1 MGSLRSIVLA
11 GAAAFVMIPG
21 AFAADLGPIA
31 PPPLPRVQ
39 APVEDFTSGWYL
51 RGDVGVGSQQFKD
64 FGHNQ
69 TNPGFVWPASWRI
82 DQRDIKDTAF
92 VGFGG
97 GYQWNNWLRTDF
109 TGEYRAS
116 TKVKA
121 IGSFI
126 EFCPGGRCFD
136 VYDADHQASVFLA
149 NVYADLGTWWC
160 LTPFVGVGV
169 GGARHNVAA
178 IHDLGVISNGTVGF
192 GLADQDHVPWTFAWA
207 LHAGLAYNVSNLPV
221 DDADPSAHGPSPGR
235 AQATASRL
243 LDNLSANTA
252 AAWYG
257 GTIAGSAPDGI
268 SYELAFG
275 AFKGQVTPG
284 KPNLSSAPLPPN
296 FLINEVSLN
305 PSGPAIPTFNSSK

>member
-1 MGSLRSIVLA
+1 MGSLKSIVLA

-21 AFAADLGPIA
+21 AFAADLGPLA
-31 PPPLPRVQ
+31 PPLPRVQ

-69 TNPGFVWPASWRI
+69 TNPGFIWPASWRI

-92 VGFGG
+92 VGFGA

-109 TGEYRAS
+109 TGEYRTS
-116 TKVKA
+116 SKVKA
-121 IGSFI
+121 IGSYT

-169 GGARHNVAA
+169 GGTRHNVAA

-192 GLADQDHVPWTFAWA
+192 GLADQDHVTWTFAWA
-207 LHAGLAYNVSNLPV
+207 LHAGLAYNVSNNLKLEIAYRYLNMGS
-221 DDADPSAHGPSPGR
+221 ADTGIVNCSAAGCGGNGG
-235 AQATASRL
+235 AQAFYT
-243 LDNLSANTA
+243 LSDMTSHDLKLGMRWLFNEPV
-252 AAWYG
+252 
-257 GTIAGSAPDGI
+257 APQPV
-268 SYELAFG
+268 Y
-275 AFKGQVTPG
+275 
-284 KPNLSSAPLPPN
+284 APLMRK
-296 FLINEVSLN
+296 
-305 PSGPAIPTFNSSK
+305 G